1 MGNAVH
7 FAMLLGLLVP
17 VRIRAAENDL
27 DPLMGLLAERTHGHV
42 SYVEEDHLA
51 VLDRP
56 VRSSGELLYDRPD
69 RLEKRTLAPHPAS
82 LILEHGTVTI
92 QSGSRKHVVALSA
105 YPQIAPF
112 IESLRATLA
121 GDRHALEQIFQ
132 VTFEGDLDRWTLTL
146 VPLDAKL
153 QGVVQQIRIEGARD
167 ELHVLSISQADGDHS
182 VMTIGSSMPP

>member
-1 MGNAVH
+1 MRNAVH

-167 ELHVLSISQADGDHS
+167 ELHVVSISQADGDHS

>member
-1 MGNAVH
+1 MRNAVH
-7 FAMLLGLLVP
+7 FAMLVGLFVTA
-17 VRIRAAENDL
+17 RALAAADDL
-27 DPLMGLLAERTHGHV
+27 DRLMALLAQRTHGHV
-42 SYVEEDHLA
+42 SFVEEDHLA

-69 RLEKRTLAPHPAS
+69 RLEKRTLAPHAAS
-82 LILEHGTVTI
+82 LILEHGSVAI
-92 QSGSRKHVVALSA
+92 ESRGRKHVVALRD

-121 GDRHALEQIFQ
+121 GDRHALERIFQ
-132 VTFEGDLDRWTLTL
+132 VTFEGGLDRWTLTL

-167 ELHVLSISQADGDHS
+167 ELQSLSILQADGDAS
-182 VMTIGSSMPP
+182 VMMIGSAMPP